1 MVSTDVFN
9 DFFKAHRVKLVEK
22 SPFEIIFPG
31 AFQPQSAPLSER
43 EVGLLKMPPIF
54 HLMPAE
60 YNGKLVLNS

>member
-31 AFQPQSAPLSER
+31 AFQPLF
-43 EVGLLKMPPIF
+43 KMPPIF